1 MPARRNELYLRRLE
15 RIKVKEVMKRPLAVT
30 PETPL
35 PLLLK
40 HLMRGRE
47 LLPVVR
53 GRRLVGVITESD
65 LFQLFMPRIHRPV
78 VGRPELFEI
87 PVVRSAGEIMSRRP
101 VTARPDMS
109 LREALHLML
118 LHKFRHLPVTKN
130 GELVGVLSLRDLLK
144 KLGR

>member
-1 MPARRNELYLRRLE
+1 
-15 RIKVKEVMKRPLAVT
+15 
-30 PETPL
+30 
-35 PLLLK
+35 
-40 HLMRGRE
+40 
-47 LLPVVR
+47 
-53 GRRLVGVITESD
+53 VGVITESD